1 MIFFT
6 TPRRRHGEGPFSL
19 WGILDAIRYAIQFS
33 QPQSF
38 FPLTL
43 WVVEIEAT
51 LWQPTE
57 NEESNVQAGNG
68 STHGTEGFSTQSKW
82 LYLFSAVLI
91 EVDEKTSI
99 VATCEISGIILA
111 SLRAHQRIL

>member
-1 MIFFT
+1 LT
-6 TPRRRHGEGPFSL
+6 N
-19 WGILDAIRYAIQFS
+19 RYAIQFS

-43 WVVEIEAT
+43 WVVGKIEAT

-57 NEESNVQAGNG
+57 NEESNGVQAGNG

-91 EVDEKTSI
+91 EVDEKDIDSGDMRDQWYYSGLVTAGSPKDSITS
-99 VATCEISGIILA
+99 VSA
-111 SLRAHQRIL
+111 SRIGEDLGNGD